1 MEEKNC
7 YWVHRIKRRIILD
20 VDTNTK
26 IKVKLAVMH
35 KSLKCWLKSPQ
46 QSTFTSIK
54 HPWVDDLG
62 GFHLA
67 LAFEGCF
74 SNVSQNWLE
83 PFEKADQVATLQ
95 PKEGSVQYITDL
107 VPYTIT
113 TIQGKVLNDLGS
125 ALIRS
130 TGKFSFKGNLSYLFF
145 KFPLLGL
152 FSEISDNI
160 QNLNNGFEKA
170 VSTDM
175 MAKGTEYGKYGPG
188 GIMGG
193 IIGAIRQ
200 ELSQGFRWFLDTA
213 QDAFILF
220 TVGIIAAM
228 IALWFINGLWTLC
241 TDRAFGRL
249 SRMAT
254 YIYRWVRFRLHITGK
269 FF

>member
-1 MEEKNC
+1 M
-7 YWVHRIKRRIILD
+7 
-20 VDTNTK
+20 
-26 IKVKLAVMH
+26 
-35 KSLKCWLKSPQ
+35 
-46 QSTFTSIK
+46 
-54 HPWVDDLG
+54 
-62 GFHLA
+62 
-67 LAFEGCF
+67 
-74 SNVSQNWLE
+74 SQNWLG

-200 ELSQGFRWFLDTA
+200 ELGQGFRWFLDTA

-220 TVGIIAAM
+220 TLGIIAIM
-228 IALWFINGLWTLC
+228 IALWCINGLWTLC
-241 TDRAFGRL
+241 TDRAFERL
-249 SRMAT
+249 SRMGT
-254 YIYRWVRFRLHITGK
+254 YIYRWVRFRLHITGTLDWAEAPAVYQPQQPQQQPQQIVLNVAEWR
-269 FF
+269 